1 MSKETNIGLIVKN
14 AGIDTVGNA
23 FSTIFTFAASV
34 VITRTIGA
42 ELFGKYSLANSV
54 IQVLAV
60 FAVFG
65 LNSGVVR
72 LTSKY
77 NATGDAPRVKGTL
90 ISGIALSAVMSAIL
104 VLLVVLLAPLLSA
117 KVFTNI
123 EGIGLILKV
132 YIIAL
137 PFYALMF
144 VINGYTQ
151 GLKTLKYS
159 VIVEMIARPV
169 VRLIAVVILFLLGFR
184 LFGVVIGGIVSFVF
198 AAGLAFYYARRRS
211 PFDYRSI
218 RAKLVTNEIFFYSL
232 PLVFS
237 RFMNILIG
245 RSNTILVGYF
255 KDPTATGLFGAAV
268 TLSPFIGFGLI
279 SLGKIFAPVIS
290 ELWEKRDRDELRN
303 TLKTV
308 SKWCFSTGWPIFLI
322 VMLFAPGLLLVLGP
336 EFRVAATTLRLLAL
350 GQMINA
356 IVGPA
361 GHFIAMTG
369 RPKLNLVNAV
379 ALAVANV
386 VLNIIMIPRWGIEGA
401 GLATAISLAAIN
413 IVRVVEIKVLYGL
426 TPFRADL
433 YKPALAGAIA
443 AGVFYFLNVRLGW
456 HDIMHTLLLSGAFLI
471 LYIVLLYLFGLKEE
485 KEVLIEILRR
495 RK

>member
-1 MSKETNIGLIVKN
+1 
-14 AGIDTVGNA
+14 
-23 FSTIFTFAASV
+23 
-34 VITRTIGA
+34 
-42 ELFGKYSLANSV
+42 
-54 IQVLAV
+54 
-60 FAVFG
+60 
-65 LNSGVVR
+65 
-72 LTSKY
+72 
-77 NATGDAPRVKGTL
+77 
-90 ISGIALSAVMSAIL
+90 
-104 VLLVVLLAPLLSA
+104 
-117 KVFTNI
+117 
-123 EGIGLILKV
+123 
-132 YIIAL
+132 
-137 PFYALMF
+137 
-144 VINGYTQ
+144 
-151 GLKTLKYS
+151 
-159 VIVEMIARPV
+159 
-169 VRLIAVVILFLLGFR
+169 
-184 LFGVVIGGIVSFVF
+184 
-198 AAGLAFYYARRRS
+198 
-211 PFDYRSI
+211 
-218 RAKLVTNEIFFYSL
+218 
-232 PLVFS
+232 
-237 RFMNILIG
+237 
-245 RSNTILVGYF
+245 
-255 KDPTATGLFGAAV
+255 
-268 TLSPFIGFGLI
+268 
-279 SLGKIFAPVIS
+279 
-290 ELWEKRDRDELRN
+290 
-303 TLKTV
+303 
-308 SKWCFSTGWPIFLI
+308 
-322 VMLFAPGLLLVLGP
+322 VLGP

-379 ALAVANV
+379 ALALANV